1 VRFTLLGKIFFTTI
15 TTQRK
20 MKGKTIEVCYFVNT
34 TPRVVVGTNLTELCA
49 FVNTELPPHLRISV
63 SGVSRCVNEHSQS
76 GVHRSCRIRVFDDSY
91 AESLVAA
98 EHRARGFFV
107 NAETLR
113 RVGGGHVDP
122 AEPPVDVLPQPDRGM
137 EAIDVPLEAQG

>member
-1 VRFTLLGKIFFTTI
+1 
-15 TTQRK
+15 
-20 MKGKTIEVCYFVNT
+20 MKGKTIELCYFVET

-76 GVHRSCRIRVFDDSY
+76 GVHRSCRIRVFGDSY
-91 AESLVAA
+91 AASLVAA
-98 EHRARGFFV
+98 EHRARGLFV

-113 RVGGGHVDP
+113 AAVGGGHIDP
-122 AEPPVDVLPQPDRGM
+122 AEPPVNDLPQPDAGI
-137 EAIDVPLEAQG
+137 EAKDVPLQAEG